1 MIYELIVYFI
11 VHRVLELMRWVL
23 LLVESLPVNHRF
35 GFVNKG
41 RTHSHNNQNFLF
53 RYLVFHELP
62 YGSAIVLLII
72 AYLDYLF
79 SLLTGLLSFS
89 ETKNLTIQ
97 FCCLKILVLGW
108 LRGLRSWEKRR
119 VAVNADSF
127 FWG

>member
-23 LLVESLPVNHRF
+23 LLVESLPVNHTF

-41 RTHSHNNQNFLF
+41 RAHSHNNQTFLF

-72 AYLDYLF
+72 AHLDYLF

-119 VAVNADSF
+119 VAVNAGSF